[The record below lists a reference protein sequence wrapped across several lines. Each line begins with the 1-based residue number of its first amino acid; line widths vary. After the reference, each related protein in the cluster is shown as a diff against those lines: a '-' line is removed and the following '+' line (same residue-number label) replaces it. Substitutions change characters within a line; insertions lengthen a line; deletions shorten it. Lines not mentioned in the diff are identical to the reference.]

1 MMGSN
6 VSKQK
11 KRENRLSIENLAKM
25 NEKSM
30 GGMLKL
36 NNYSILVQ
44 DSNQNIDTY
53 IIEKQ
58 TGMGGIALL
67 TEDKKIKIILG
78 NLELED
84 YYVTE
89 EEFNENFEIYER
101 Y

>member
-1 MMGSN
+1 MGDN
-6 VSKQK
+6 IVKQ
-11 KRENRLSIENLAKM
+11 RNNESRLSIENLVKM
-25 NEKSM
+25 NEKAI
-30 GGMLKL
+30 GGMLRL
-36 NNYSILVQ
+36 NNYNILVQ
-44 DSNQNIDTY
+44 DTDQNIDTY

-84 YYVTE
+84 YFVTE
-89 EEFNENFEIYER
+89 EEFNDNFEIYER

>member
-1 MMGSN
+1 MGDN
-6 VSKQK
+6 IVKQ
-11 KRENRLSIENLAKM
+11 RNNESRLSIENLVKM
-25 NEKSM
+25 NEKAM

-36 NNYSILVQ
+36 NNYSILIQ
-44 DSNQNIDTY
+44 DTDQNIDTY

-67 TEDKKIKIILG
+67 TEDKKVKIILG

-84 YYVTE
+84 YFVTE
-89 EEFNENFEIYER
+89 EEFNDNFEIYER